1 MEIIGCRSLWVDA
14 VDERRR
20 RAVKMRLDG
29 VSLKDTAAQCEMS
42 RTTVIAAIKA
52 HAEGG
57 WRAVHHTPRPSRKH
71 GAHTLTAKQ
80 EREVQRLSKSTYS
93 ARSLR
98 GRTFPSLRGI
108 VMACFG
114 Q

>member
-1 MEIIGCRSLWVDA
+1 MDTIDSRTLSVDA
-14 VDERRR
+14 LDERRR

-42 RTTVIAAIKA
+42 RTTVIAALKA

-57 WRAVHHTPRPSRKH
+57 WRAVHHTPPPSRKH

-80 EREVQRLSKSTYS
+80 EREVQPLSKSTYS

-98 GRTFPSLRGI
+98 GRTFPSLHGI
-108 VMACFG
+108 VLPSFL

>member
-1 MEIIGCRSLWVDA
+1 MDTIDSRTLSVAAL
-14 VDERRR
+14 DERRR

-29 VSLKDTAAQCEMS
+29 VSLKDTAAPCEMS
-42 RTTVIAAIKA
+42 RTTLIAALNA

-57 WRAVHHTPRPSRKH
+57 RRATHDRPRMSRKH

-80 EREVQRLSKSTYS
+80 EREVQRLSKSAYS

-108 VMACFG
+108 GMACFG